1 MDASSKFKNS
11 LPTKPKQLFQKFKD
25 LDIFYS
31 MFQHPPLFTV
41 ADAKLH
47 QANMTGLHVKNLFLR
62 DKKKINFLLVVE
74 QDTELDLKTLHDK
87 INSDRLSFGSEERLW
102 QFLGVRPGAVSPL
115 ALINDTSKS
124 VRLLFQDILDTE
136 HNIHFHPLVNDITIG
151 IKLSDLS
158 KFLAFTGHQIEFI
171 EI

>member
-11 LPTKPKQLFQKFKD
+11 LPTKPEILFQKFKD
-25 LDIFYS
+25 LGIFYS
-31 MFQHPPLFTV
+31 IFQHPPLFTV
-41 ADAKLH
+41 GDAKMH

-62 DKKKINFLLVVE
+62 DKKKRNFLLVVE
-74 QDTELDLKTLHDK
+74 QDTEIDLKTLHQK
-87 INSDRLSFGSEERLW
+87 ISSGRLSFGSQERLW
-102 QFLGVRPGAVSPL
+102 QFLGVRPGAVSPF
-115 ALINDTSKS
+115 ALINDTAKS
-124 VRLLFQDILDTE
+124 VRLLFQDILYTE